1 MLLVVVE
8 RGRLGRGGRVQGRF
22 RVQDLDVV
30 GDALRR
36 PRLGG
41 GGVVEGLRR
50 RMVDGVGRRRRRVVV
65 MMMMVIWLGDH
76 IQHMTSANENALS
89 TE

>member
-1 MLLVVVE
+1 MTYKSYLCRVGAVGRRVVVLLVVVE
-8 RGRLGRGGRVQGRF
+8 RGRFGGGGRVQGRF

-41 GGVVEGLRR
+41 GVVEGLRR
-50 RMVDGVGRRRRRVVV
+50 RMVDGVGRRMV
-65 MMMMVIWLGDH
+65 MVIWLLGRLN
-76 IQHMTSANENALS
+76 I
-89 TE
+89 

>member
-8 RGRLGRGGRVQGRF
+8 RGRLGGGGRVQGRF

-30 GDALRR
+30 GNALWR
-36 PRLGG
+36 PRLG

-50 RMVDGVGRRRRRVVV
+50 RMVDGVGRWMV
-65 MMMMVIWLGDH
+65 MVTWLGDH
-76 IQHMTSANENALS
+76 SIYEVRQRKRTLEYLEVA
-89 TE
+89 

>member
-41 GGVVEGLRR
+41 GEVEGLRR
-50 RMVDGVGRRRRRVVV
+50 RMVDGVGRRV
-65 MMMMVIWLGDH
+65 MMVIWLWVDS
-76 IQHMTSANENALS
+76 IYDVRKRKRIKKYSEVARL
-89 TE
+89 